1 MKNNNGKLKEKR
13 IKIQSVIIIAVL
25 IIAAG
30 IMVSTVIAKYYAY
43 KSEPGIAVASAFYF
57 SSNKLEK
64 LNGATDKDSILTMD
78 TSNLAVS
85 VNENKWVSGE
95 CLFPIE
101 IRNYDNNLLFN
112 EKDLDAEYEICFR
125 LIGVPAGAEYVAAKT
140 ENGNIVERQQLTVD
154 NGVVYFTGKL
164 EGGTLA
170 GDEYQL
176 IVTLTDGQAY
186 DDSVKVLVV
195 AYPTKPDYLYSA
207 DEQEHRLV
215 GLFQGHLSEAEMD
228 IESADFIVQSDTDYN
243 ETSWRDK
250 VQGLSGLIFNVKTNG
265 DVITDDSNTV
275 KQEAVV
281 KWNSKYLQISKY
293 DECYIKAKNKA
304 AGSAEEAADP
314 SWWEEKQDEN
324 GDTWIYMKIEAL
336 PYTSINITFY
346 KTQEF
351 LDKFND
357 TANQMTQEEFE
368 NLAGAYVEKD

>member
-154 NGVVYFTGKL
+154 NGIVYFTGKL

-170 GDEYQL
+170 SDEYQL

-250 VQGLSGLIFNVKTNG
+250 VQDLSGLIFNVKTNG

-304 AGSAEEAADP
+304 AGSTEEAADP
-314 SWWEEKQDEN
+314 SWWEEKTDEN

>member
-1 MKNNNGKLKEKR
+1 
-13 IKIQSVIIIAVL
+13 
-25 IIAAG
+25 
-30 IMVSTVIAKYYAY
+30 MVSTVIAKYYAY

-250 VQGLSGLIFNVKTNG
+250 VQDLSGLIFNVKTNG

-304 AGSAEEAADP
+304 AGSTEEAADP

>member
-250 VQGLSGLIFNVKTNG
+250 VQDLSGLIFNVKTNG

-304 AGSAEEAADP
+304 AGSTEEAADP